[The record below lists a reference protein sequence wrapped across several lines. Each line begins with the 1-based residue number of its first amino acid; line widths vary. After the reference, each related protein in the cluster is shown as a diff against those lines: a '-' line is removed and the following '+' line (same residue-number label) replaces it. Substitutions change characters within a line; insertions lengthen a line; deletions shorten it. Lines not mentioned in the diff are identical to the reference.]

1 MIRANKVVRIGKRS
15 VGEGHPCYIIAEAG
29 SNHNRNKSTARK
41 LIEVAAE
48 AGVDAVKFQTYSAET
63 LYSKNTP
70 RFTTFKD
77 RDMYDLIKEIEL
89 PRQWQGELSDICRSN
104 GVEFLSSPFDNR
116 AIDELAELDVPAYKI
131 ASFELVDLD
140 LIGYAASKKKPM
152 ILSTGMAN
160 LGDIEEAVRT
170 ILKMK
175 NKDVVLLH
183 CNSLYPTP
191 VEIVNLRAMDTMR
204 LAFNVPIGFSDH
216 TLGIHMA
223 QVAVARGA
231 NVLEKHFTLDRRMK
245 GPDHPFAIEP
255 DELKDLITRIREVES
270 ALGDGV
276 KDRAPEEEEN
286 YVKGRRSI
294 VAKVR
299 IPKGT
304 KITKDL
310 LINKRP
316 GHGIQPKFK
325 EVVIGRVAKRDIEE
339 DEVITWDMV

>member
-1 MIRANKVVRIGKRS
+1 VIRANKVVRIGKRS

-63 LYSKNTP
+63 LYSKKTP
-70 RFTTFKD
+70 RFTNLKD
-77 RDMYDLIKEIEL
+77 RNVYDLIKEIEL
-89 PRQWQGELSDICRSN
+89 PRQWQGELSDICKSH
-104 GVEFLSSPFDNR
+104 GVDFMSSPFDNQ

-140 LIGYAASKKKPM
+140 LIAYAASKKKPM

-160 LGDIEEAVRT
+160 LGDIEDAVRT
-170 ILKMK
+170 VLSKK
-175 NKDVVLLH
+175 NKDVILLH

-191 VEIVNLRAMDTMR
+191 MEIVNLRAMDTIR
-204 LAFNVPIGFSDH
+204 SAFNVPIGFSDH
-216 TLGIHMA
+216 TLGIMMA

-231 NVLEKHFTLDRRMK
+231 NVIEKHYTLDQKMK
-245 GPDHPFAIEP
+245 GPDHSFAIEP
-255 DELKDLITRIREVES
+255 DELAALCKGIRDIET
-270 ALGDGV
+270 ALGTGL
-276 KDRAPEEEEN
+276 KDRSPEEEEN
-286 YVKGRRSI
+286 YIKARRSI
-294 VAKVR
+294 VARVN

-304 KITKDL
+304 VITEGM

-316 GHGIQPKFK
+316 GFGIPPKFK
-325 EVVIGRVAKRDIEE
+325 KLVVGRIARTDIEE
-339 DEVITWDMV
+339 DDVITWDLV